1 MRKKT
6 IVYVKNE
13 GFNLNTMII
22 TSKTIVSCD
31 ILGLEESHQCICFEY
46 AFSMCQYATT
56 NENVCKNLTYV
67 SIKIA

>member
-1 MRKKT
+1 
-6 IVYVKNE
+6 VKNE
-13 GFNLNTMII
+13 GTVII

-46 AFSMCQYATT
+46 AFSKMCQYATT
-56 NENVCKNLTYV
+56 SEKVCKDLTYV